1 MAFIRTVL
9 GDVEDSAIGV
19 CYAHEHIII
28 DPSFTTFTNPDF
40 LLDSVDHACQDLHDF
55 FLAGGRTLVDSM
67 PCGGGRNAAKL
78 AEISRRTATN
88 IVCPTGLHLAK
99 YYPPGHWGD
108 RLNVRELVQ
117 LFVADIEDGID
128 AWDYN
133 GPTIARTAH
142 RAGVIKI
149 ATGKTA
155 TPREYKILESA
166 VIAQRQTGAPILT
179 HTEQGDWALEQVQAL
194 ESLGAQLK
202 HVAVSHTDRK
212 ADPAYHKEILSTGVF
227 LEYDS
232 AFRWGAESGNPTLD
246 LVVEMFAAGYGKQI
260 LLGMD
265 AARRKYWKA
274 YGGAPGMDFLLRE
287 FVPQLRARGLSNTDV
302 NTIFV
307 QNPAR
312 CYSFAFD
319 KPVNLKQG
327 ESKLPADQTRNTLT

>member
-1 MAFIRTVL
+1 MAFVRTVL
-9 GDVEDSAIGV
+9 GDIEDSAMGV

-40 LLDSVDHACQDLHDF
+40 LLDSVDYASLDLREF
-55 FLAGGRTLVDSM
+55 FLAGGRTLIDSM
-67 PCGGGRNAAKL
+67 PCGGGRNAVKL
-78 AEISRRTATN
+78 AEVSRRTATN

-108 RLNVRELVQ
+108 RLNVRELMQ
-117 LFVADIEDGID
+117 LFVADIEEGID

-133 GPTIARTAH
+133 GPTIARTSH
-142 RAGVIKI
+142 RAGVIKV

-155 TPREYKILESA
+155 TRRECKILEAA

-179 HTEQGDWALEQVQAL
+179 HTEQGEWALEQVQAL

-212 ADPAYHKEILSTGVF
+212 PDPAYHKQILSTGVF

-232 AFRWGAESGNPTLD
+232 AFRWRAESGNPTLD

-302 NTIFV
+302 NAIFV
-307 QNPAR
+307 ENPAR
-312 CYSFAFD
+312 CYSFALD
-319 KPVNLKQG
+319 TP
-327 ESKLPADQTRNTLT
+327 